1 MQTQFSDV
9 LKGDDLFWMFK
20 GILNIAST
28 PTFRTINTVLNSKV
42 SESGLTKDMT
52 QKFGSEFSAQK
63 YVSTDF
69 KFQVNRLKCCV
80 TVTIL
85 LYNQQMQNLKKKCF
99 CIFLTDRFCIC
110 IKRIQ
115 HQIASYKHGIKKY
128 LLWPI

>member
-1 MQTQFSDV
+1 MK
-9 LKGDDLFWMFK
+9 KGDDLFWMFK

-28 PTFRTINTVLNSKV
+28 PTFQTLNTVLNSKV

-85 LYNQQMQNLKKKCF
+85 LYNQQIQNLEEKM
-99 CIFLTDRFCIC
+99 FLHFSH
-110 IKRIQ
+110 KSFL
-115 HQIASYKHGIKKY
+115 HMYKAHPTPNSFI
-128 LLWPI
+128 